1 MPTIDEARRYLGIDY
16 TDEVVDANI
25 LRALNDAAEYLKSA
39 VGEDIFELLPDDRK
53 VDRLVLAYTQELY
66 DERGVSAKAGNA
78 KREMIHS
85 MELQLRLE
93 LARAREGAATV

>member
-25 LRALNDAAEYLKSA
+25 LRALDDAAEYLKSA
-39 VGEDIFELLPDDRK
+39 VGADIFELLPNDRK

-66 DERGVSAKAGNA
+66 DERGVSVKAGNA